1 MKKYR
6 TWIAALFTFLSALVL
21 VQYAKSNPL
30 WTEHVYSRN
39 IYPVIAIGLQFL
51 HRYLPFSLAE
61 LSLIFG
67 VLFAAQWLFRRILQI
82 RRLTKETSSVRDI
95 LISTGGTVFWSISLL
110 ILAFQ
115 LLWGLNYY
123 RLPLAE
129 QLKLP
134 VEETEPEVLQGVLL
148 DLIQETNVLRQEMKE
163 SHNGSMELS
172 GSLLYYLH
180 KAPEWYQTGLF
191 SEQFAI
197 LPLTSAAKPIIFSG
211 LMSYTQIVGV
221 YFPYTG
227 EANINLNVP
236 DYQILATMAHEIAH
250 RHGYAREDEAN
261 FLAWLVCHQS
271 YISPE
276 AQYSGNMLAL
286 SYGLN
291 AFHQAAP
298 EQYPSVYNRL
308 SEAVKRDFA
317 FGRSFWEQYEGPVE
331 QISTEVNQ
339 QYLQSNDQTDGV
351 QSYGRMVDLLIAY
364 YRSVQPKS

>member
-6 TWIAALFTFLSALVL
+6 TWIAALLTFLSTFVL

-30 WTEHVYSRN
+30 WTEQVYSRS
-39 IYPVIAIGLQFL
+39 IYPVIAMGLQIL
-51 HRYLPFSLAE
+51 HRLFPFSLAE
-61 LSLIFG
+61 LSLLFG
-67 VLFAAQWLFRRILQI
+67 VLFSSQWIFRRILEI
-82 RRLTKETSSVRDI
+82 RRLASEGTSI
-95 LISTGGTVFWSISLL
+95 AELLISTSGKILWSISTL

-129 QLKLP
+129 QLRLP
-134 VEETEPEVLQGVLL
+134 VEETEPEVLQDILL
-148 DLIQETNVLRQEMKE
+148 ELIQETNTLRQEIKE
-163 SHNGSMELS
+163 SANGSMELS
-172 GSLLYYLH
+172 GPLLYYLQ

-191 SEQFAI
+191 SNQFVI
-197 LPLTSAAKPIIFSG
+197 LPLTSAAKPIILSG

-250 RHGYAREDEAN
+250 RHGFAREDEAN

-286 SYGLN
+286 AYGLN
-291 AFHQAAP
+291 ALYKAAP
-298 EQYPSVYNRL
+298 DQYPSVYNRL
-308 SEAVKRDFA
+308 SDAVKRDFS

-339 QYLQSNDQTDGV
+339 QYLQSNDQSDGV